1 MAGKSMKTLWAQFKI
16 NVWKLQFIK
25 CVLYTGRELSIPE
38 GQQVTKED
46 RTHYGYGPL
55 HTSIDEHEKF

>member
-1 MAGKSMKTLWAQFKI
+1 MAGKSNKILWAQFKT

-25 CVLYTGRELSIPE
+25 CANIGRELPSSE

-46 RTHYGYGPL
+46 RTRYGYGPL
-55 HTSIDEHEKF
+55 HTSTDEHAKF